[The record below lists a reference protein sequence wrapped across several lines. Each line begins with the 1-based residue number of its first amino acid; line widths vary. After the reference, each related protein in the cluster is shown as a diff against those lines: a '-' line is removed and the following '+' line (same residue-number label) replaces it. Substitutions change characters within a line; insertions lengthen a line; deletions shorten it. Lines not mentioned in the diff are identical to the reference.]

1 MDIEDSLTQAN
12 ARLKQAKLRVSIY
25 RRGNTFWLQGTFPP
39 KPHITHKTKPYQQRF
54 SLGLPVNTVGLQQA
68 ERQAKLIGAELSL
81 GQFTWEPYLA
91 VQDKDEQPKIVKD
104 WIAQFEDGYWKRR
117 KKTVSSQNTWKVYR
131 QVFNKL
137 PSERSLT
144 LDLLLECIHKIE
156 PDSRA
161 RQRACMVLHQFAKMA
176 ELKGLEAIPE
186 LSGDYSPK
194 SVTPRT
200 LPEDAGIAQ
209 WRESINNP
217 GWRWVYGMLAA
228 YGLRPHEVFHL
239 DLTDFPT
246 VRVDDETKTNAR
258 FIYPLYPEW
267 AEQWQLKERTLPGLQ
282 IISEGNNTKLGSKVS
297 RFFYESSI
305 PFTAYDLRHSYA
317 RRCFEFGCAPD
328 LGAKLMGHSVS
339 THCKIY
345 RAWIDE
351 AVYRRAYEALINQAN
366 RPLPPT

>member
-1 MDIEDSLTQAN
+1 MDIDNRVAQTN
-12 ARLKQAKLRVSIY
+12 TRLKQARLRVAIC
-25 RRGNTFWLQGTFPP
+25 RRGNMFWLQGTFPP
-39 KPHITHKTKPYQQRF
+39 KPHLTHKTKPYQQRF
-54 SLGLPVNTVGLQQA
+54 SLGLPVNMAGLQQA

-81 GQFTWEPYLA
+81 GQFNWTNYLA
-91 VQDKDEQPKIVKD
+91 DQSQSDQPETVQDWVAK
-104 WIAQFEDGYWKRR
+104 FEDAYWKRR
-117 KKTVSSQNTWKVYR
+117 KRTMSSQNTWKVYR

-137 PSERSLT
+137 PSLQPLT
-144 LDLLLECIHKIE
+144 LDLLLACIHKTE

-161 RQRACMVLHQFAKMA
+161 RQRACMVLYQFGKLAA
-176 ELKGLEAIPE
+176 LPGLEAIPE

-194 SVTPRT
+194 SVTPRM
-200 LPEDAGIAQ
+200 LPEDAVIVQ
-209 WRESINNP
+209 WRASIKNE
-217 GWRWVYGMLAA
+217 GWRWVYGILAA

-239 DLTDFPT
+239 DLSDFPT
-246 VRVDDETKTNAR
+246 IRVDDETKTNAR

-267 AEQWQLKERTLPGLQ
+267 AEQWKLNERTLPGLRV
-282 IISEGNNTKLGSKVS
+282 IAEGDNTKLGTKVS

-317 RRCFEFGCAPD
+317 RRCFEFGCSPD

-351 AVYRRAYEALINQAN
+351 AVYRRAYEAIINQEN
-366 RPLPPT
+366 RPLPPA